1 MYEIKTDGD
10 FLVVNTCGEIQHEQN
25 NLAEFGEVIYWIR
38 HFCGAD
44 VH

>member
-10 FLVVNTCGEIQHEQN
+10 FLIANTCDEIQHMPN
-25 NLAEFGEVIYWIR
+25 NVAEFGEVIYWIR
-38 HFCGAD
+38 HFCSAD